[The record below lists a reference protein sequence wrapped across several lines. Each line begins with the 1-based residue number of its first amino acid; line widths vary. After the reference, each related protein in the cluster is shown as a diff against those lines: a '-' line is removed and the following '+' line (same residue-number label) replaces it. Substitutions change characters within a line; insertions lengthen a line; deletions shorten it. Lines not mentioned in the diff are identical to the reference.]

1 MNENII
7 VKNNA
12 GTTVICENV
21 DSISLPTADGSRAVF
36 KRWKIQAGAGFGP
49 EIRIGKKNVMV
60 SGSMTEPEITIE
72 LGVHK

>member
-12 GTTVICENV
+12 GTAVVCENV
-21 DSISLPTADGSRAVF
+21 DSISLPATDGSRVVF
-36 KRWKIQAGAGFGP
+36 KRWKIQPGAGSGP
-49 EIRIGKKNVMV
+49 EIKIGKKNVVV

>member
-12 GTTVICENV
+12 GTAVVCENV
-21 DSISLPTADGSRAVF
+21 DSISLPAADGSRVVF
-36 KRWKIQAGAGFGP
+36 KRWKIQPGAGFGP
-49 EIRIGKKNVMV
+49 EIKIRKKNVMV
-60 SGSMTEPEITIE
+60 SGGMSEPEVTIE

>member
-12 GTTVICENV
+12 GTTVVCENV

-49 EIRIGKKNVMV
+49 EIRIRKKNVMV

-72 LGVHK
+72 LGGA